1 MRITDGKEHI
11 IFAQGDEEFIRF
23 EADGSIFIRGEKV
36 DSNVEVYTKFC
47 EWLEI
52 AYRATLTL
60 SRLQREV
67 GHWSRQNFPKNQ
79 PYHPLLGACEEIG
92 ELCHA
97 HLKAEQGIRGTPAEH
112 RAAGE
117 DAVGDVLVYL
127 ADYCERMGYDFQD
140 ALVKTW
146 EQVKKRD
153 WTKNRATGTI
163 PEPTMAERLAAPD
176 VPKGGTDDP
185 SVPFMKATRVTTG

>member
-11 IFAQGDEEFIRF
+11 IFAHGDEEFIRF
-23 EADGSIFIRGEKV
+23 EPNGDVFVRGEKV
-36 DSNVEVYTKFC
+36 DSNVEVYAKFC
-47 EWLEI
+47 EWLEP
-52 AYRATLTL
+52 AYRGSLTL

-67 GHWSRQNFPKNQ
+67 GHWSRKNFPKNQ
-79 PYHPLLGACEEIG
+79 PHHPLLGACEEIG

-117 DAVGDVLVYL
+117 DAIGDILVYL
-127 ADYCERMGYDFQD
+127 ADYCERMGYDFQE

-146 EQVKKRD
+146 EQVKRRD
-153 WTKNRATGTI
+153 WTKNRVTGTV
-163 PEPTMAERLAAPD
+163 PEPSVAERLAAPEIL
-176 VPKGGTDDP
+176 KG
-185 SVPFMKATRVTTG
+185 